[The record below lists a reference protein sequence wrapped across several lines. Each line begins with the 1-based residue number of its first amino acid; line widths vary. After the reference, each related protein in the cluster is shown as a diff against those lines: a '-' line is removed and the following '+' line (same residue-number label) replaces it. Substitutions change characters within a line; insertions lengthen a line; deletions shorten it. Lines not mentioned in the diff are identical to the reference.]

1 MRFGFCLIACR
12 CPTRNR
18 FGYELPAAD
27 TPPIYAV
34 VVDAVVWEAKPLASD
49 GCLGNRS
56 YRPVVATLRYVDIIT
71 SCFIKQYH
79 G

>member
-27 TPPIYAV
+27 TPRAICTV

-49 GCLGNRS
+49 G
-56 YRPVVATLRYVDIIT
+56 
-71 SCFIKQYH
+71 
-79 G
+79 

>member
-12 CPTRNR
+12 CPKVNR

-27 TPPIYAV
+27 PPRAMYAV
-34 VVDAVVWEAKPLASD
+34 VVDAATWEANPLASD

-56 YRPVVATLRYVDIIT
+56 YRPAVATLRYRHSID
-71 SCFIKQYH
+71 Y
-79 G
+79 